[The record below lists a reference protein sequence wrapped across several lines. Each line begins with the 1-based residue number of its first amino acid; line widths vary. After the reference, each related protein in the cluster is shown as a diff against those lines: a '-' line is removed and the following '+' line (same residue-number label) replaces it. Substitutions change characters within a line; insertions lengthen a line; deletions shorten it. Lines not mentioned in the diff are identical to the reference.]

1 MGPVTVRSIRSPF
14 MPSIKASVVPSP
26 PSARGF
32 TMTSASGFA
41 RRTPS
46 LMAIPASIELKLPFK
61 ESIAMTTFI

>member
-1 MGPVTVRSIRSPF
+1 MGSGDGQIDPPLRSAFDQGVRS
-14 MPSIKASVVPSP
+14 AL
-26 PSARGF
+26 SAVCERF
-32 TMTSASGFA
+32 YDDFCSGFA